1 MAGYLI
7 AVNYTDGGVAKQVL
21 WGVGDGEFP
30 DQATAIANTITVVT
44 AYRTAHGETPLNA
57 VALVSATR

>member
-1 MAGYLI
+1 VAGYLI
-7 AVNYTDGGVAKQVL
+7 AINYTASGVAKQVL

-30 DQATAIANTITVVT
+30 DQATAIANTTTAVT
-44 AYRTAHGETPLNA
+44 AYRTAHGETPLSV